1 MRSRKSTEVRQE
13 EIIRAALSL
22 VEHNGLDKLN
32 INDIAARIELVPA
45 AIYRHFKGREEIVA
59 ALVEYIEKRLRYNL
73 SQMNAVHDTTV
84 AKLKVLFDLHI
95 TLLKEEAAI
104 PRVLYFLL
112 SSDRNPD
119 LKASMLSAVGF
130 YVQQVKKLLLQGQEK
145 GEIDLKALVGA
156 CAAPWNPTWTD
167 QKCDTRTFP
176 KKAFAF
182 LGLEPAL
189 REKGL
194 CTPLFRRRP
203 RLALDVLK
211 GEWSLG
217 CCLHDQQAGQCPDG

>member
-1 MRSRKSTEVRQE
+1 MRSRKTTEVRQE
-13 EIIRAALSL
+13 EIIRAALSI

-32 INDIAARIELVPA
+32 INDIAAKIELVPA

-73 SQMNAVHDTTV
+73 GQMNAVQDTTI
-84 AKLKVLFDLHI
+84 AKLKVLFELHI

-104 PRVLYFLL
+104 PRILYFLL

-145 GEIDLKALVGA
+145 GEISPDIDAT
-156 CAAPWNPTWTD
+156 AA
-167 QKCDTRTFP
+167 
-176 KKAFAF
+176 AMMF
-182 LGLEPAL
+182 LGMIQPLAILGQVNKEVLDNYPQKL
-189 REKGL
+189 WQNYQRSIGL
-194 CTPLFRRRP
+194 
-203 RLALDVLK
+203 
-211 GEWSLG
+211 
-217 CCLHDQQAGQCPDG
+217 